1 MRGRHVARRFQ
12 GICRSRYGR
21 ASLAA
26 GEGGAFQ
33 SWLGYTIV
41 EAAREKREKN
51 QTEGGELQGGKFLES
66 LERDILEE

>member
-1 MRGRHVARRFQ
+1 MESG
-12 GICRSRYGR
+12 SRYGG

-66 LERDILEE
+66 LERVHESCLKKDTEE